1 MVAGGTMPQREVGT
15 VVSAVVEQHVVDA
28 VASAGLVAEP
38 FPYFQVEDVFPQ
50 AFYERLLGALPPLEA
65 YAPLAETGTL
75 TVAGSYAQRYVLDL
89 RELAARSAFWAEA
102 LPWLA
107 GERLATAILD
117 KFAAAWRER
126 FGLDTKV
133 GYRVDLRLVR
143 DFTSYSIGP
152 HTDAPQKLVSL
163 LFYLPPDGHLRALG
177 TSVYRPKDPTFR
189 CEGGPHY
196 GFERFERVD
205 TAPFLPNSLLGF
217 PKLSRSFHGVEPILE
232 EAVERDLLLYN
243 LYVTRLVKRMPERGA
258 PPLFVFDPSA

>member
-1 MVAGGTMPQREVGT
+1 MSTGI
-15 VVSAVVEQHVVDA
+15 EQHVLDA
-28 VASAGLVAEP
+28 IGRARLAAEP
-38 FPYFQVEDVFPQ
+38 FPYFQVEGVFPEI
-50 AFYERLLGALPPLEA
+50 FYDRLLAALPALEA

-75 TVAGSYAQRYVLDL
+75 TVAGSYAQRYVVDL
-89 RELAARSAFWAEA
+89 RDLAPRSAFWADA

-107 GERLATAILD
+107 GERLAAAILE

-126 FGLDTKV
+126 FGPDTKV

-163 LFYLPPDGHLRALG
+163 LFYLPADARLRALG
-177 TSVYRPKDPTFR
+177 TSVYRPRDPSFR

-196 GFERFERVD
+196 GFEPFERTF

-217 PKLSRSFHGVEPILE
+217 PKLSRSFHGVEPIADE
-232 EAVERDLLLYN
+232 DVERNLLLYN

-258 PPLFVFDPSA
+258 APVFVFGPPA

>member
-1 MVAGGTMPQREVGT
+1 MSTG
-15 VVSAVVEQHVVDA
+15 VEQHVLDA
-28 VASAGLVAEP
+28 IGRAGLAAEP
-38 FPYFQVEDVFPQ
+38 FPYFHVEDVFPG
-50 AFYERLLGALPPLEA
+50 AFYGRLLAALPPLEA

-75 TVAGSYAQRYVLDL
+75 TVAGAYAQRYVLDL
-89 RELAARSAFWAEA
+89 RDLAARSAFWADA

-107 GERLATAILD
+107 GERLAAAIVD
-117 KFAAAWRER
+117 RFEAAWRER
-126 FGLDTKV
+126 FGPDTKV

-163 LFYLPPDGHLRALG
+163 LFYLPPDQRLRGLG

-196 GFERFERVD
+196 GFDRFERTF

-217 PKLSRSFHGVEPILE
+217 PKLARSFHGVEPITGE
-232 EAVERDLLLYN
+232 GVERNLLLYN

-258 PPLFVFDPSA
+258 APMFAFGQSA